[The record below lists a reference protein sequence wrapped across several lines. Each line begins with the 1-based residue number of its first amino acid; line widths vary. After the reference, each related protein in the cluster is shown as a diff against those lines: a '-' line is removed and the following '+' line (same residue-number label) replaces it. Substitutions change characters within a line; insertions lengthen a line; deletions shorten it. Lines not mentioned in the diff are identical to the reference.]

1 MTIQNNDFTVDTTH
15 KGFRVIKITPLP
27 ALRATAYEMEHAA
40 SGARLLHLHTEDI
53 ENCFAVTFPTPT
65 PPLDETGIPHILE
78 HSVLAGSK
86 KHPVFEPF
94 FEMVK
99 ISMATFINALTSQMF
114 TVYPIAT
121 TVKKGFFN
129 LADGYMDAI
138 FHPNIT
144 ESTFRAEGHH
154 YTLADNNDLS
164 SDLKIS
170 GIV

>member
-1 MTIQNNDFTVDTTH
+1 MITENNEFTVGAEY
-15 KGFRVIKITPLP
+15 KGFRVIKVTPLP
-27 ALRATAYEMEHAA
+27 ALRATAYELEHAA
-40 SGARLLHLHTEDI
+40 SGARLLHLHTEDT
-53 ENCFAVTFPTPT
+53 ENCFAVTFPTP
-65 PPLDETGIPHILE
+65 PPDETGLPHIME

-86 KHPVFEPF
+86 KYPVHEPF

-121 TVKKGFFN
+121 TVKQDFFN
-129 LADGYMDAI
+129 LADVYMDAI

-154 YTLADNNDLS
+154 FTLADNKDLS
-164 SDLKIS
+164 SDLNLRCFKL
-170 GIV
+170 